1 MNTMLVIS
9 GIWIAILPRMKW
21 YSLELKKLN
30 IGYYCIGL
38 YIVLLGVLSINEIK
52 IYDEFFVLAFISS
65 ALLEISTIILRLKG
79 EKNILDI
86 AAIVVSVVLLIG
98 AILIGALSIAIID
111 IDGLISSIT
120 AITGALFLLSI
131 SYKSVITKMK
141 I

>member
-9 GIWIAILPRMKW
+9 GIWIAILPRMTW

-38 YIVLLGVLSINEIK
+38 YIVLLGVLSIIEIK
-52 IYDEFFVLAFISS
+52 IYDVFFVLAFIFS

-98 AILIGALSIAIID
+98 ALSIAIID
-111 IDGLISSIT
+111 IDGLISSIA
-120 AITGALFLLSI
+120 AITGALMLLSI
-131 SYKSVITKMK
+131 SYKSVVTKMK

>member
-38 YIVLLGVLSINEIK
+38 YMVLLGVLSIIEIK
-52 IYDEFFVLAFISS
+52 IYDVFFVLAFIFS

-111 IDGLISSIT
+111 IDGLISSIE

>member
-1 MNTMLVIS
+1 MDVLLILS
-9 GIWIAILPRMKW
+9 GIWIARIPIMKW

-30 IGYYCIGL
+30 IGYYFIGL

-86 AAIVVSVVLLIG
+86 AAIVVSVVLLIV
-98 AILIGALSIAIID
+98 ALLIGALSIAIID

-120 AITGALFLLSI
+120 AITGALMLLSI
-131 SYKSVITKMK
+131 SYKSVVTKMK

>member
-1 MNTMLVIS
+1 MDVLLILS
-9 GIWIAILPRMKW
+9 GIWIARIPIMKW
-21 YSLELKKLN
+21 YSLELKRLN

-38 YIVLLGVLSINEIK
+38 YMVLLGVLSIIEIK
-52 IYDEFFVLAFISS
+52 IYDEFYVLAFIFS

-86 AAIVVSVVLLIG
+86 AAIVVSAVL
-98 AILIGALSIAIID
+98 LIGALSIAIID

-120 AITGALFLLSI
+120 AITGALLLLSI
-131 SYKSVITKMK
+131 SYKSVITKIK

>member
-1 MNTMLVIS
+1 MDVLLIIS
-9 GIWIAILPRMKW
+9 GMWIARIPIMKW

-30 IGYYCIGL
+30 IGYYFIGL

-65 ALLEISTIILRLKG
+65 ALLEISIIILRLKG

-86 AAIVVSVVLLIG
+86 TAIVVSVVLLIG

-120 AITGALFLLSI
+120 AITGALLLLSI
-131 SYKSVITKMK
+131 SYKSVVTKMK

>member
-38 YIVLLGVLSINEIK
+38 YMVLLGLLSIIEMK

-86 AAIVVSVVLLIG
+86 AAIVVSAVL
-98 AILIGALSIAIID
+98 LIGALSIAIID

-120 AITGALFLLSI
+120 AITGALLLLSI
-131 SYKSVITKMK
+131 SYKSVITKIK